1 MTPCINIVPTNKWVD
16 TIRIQAKLRITM
28 RDKVNIKESST
39 QIELVDTAKKIHR
52 EHV

>member
-16 TIRIQAKLRITM
+16 TICIQAKLRITM

-39 QIELVDTAKKIHR
+39 QIELVDTAKKIHQ